1 MLEAVSLESEIIQF
15 NLSNKQLLYAILDI
29 ETTGGKYNEEG
40 ITEIAIYKYDG
51 HQIVDQ
57 FISLINP
64 EREIQPFVVNLTGI
78 NSSML
83 RNAPKFYEVAK
94 RIVEITED
102 CILVAHNAQFDYRIL
117 VTEFKRLG
125 FDFVKETLC
134 TVELAKNLIPNQTSY
149 SLGKLV
155 RSLGIPV
162 TDRHRASGDAIAT
175 VKLFKMLLDKDSSKK
190 IIQESIRLSPKL
202 QLEPRHIDIIEQLP
216 TATGVYYIHKS
227 DGEIIYIGKSNNI
240 KKRINQH
247 FTNTNQK
254 SKKIQLQATAVT
266 YEATGSELVALLKE
280 SEEIKRNK
288 PIYNRAL
295 RRTIF
300 THALYSFVDEKNYI
314 NFKIDKVDGRK
325 KPITTF
331 SNRDSA
337 KSFIL
342 KAIEDYRLC
351 QKLTGI
357 YKTKSSCFKYDI
369 KECKG
374 ACIGKESFE
383 DYNKRAE
390 DLIKKN
396 SYKNKNMVIID
407 KGRDIDERSA
417 IYIENGVFKGIGFFN
432 LNYQINNID
441 VLESFITPM
450 ENNRDTQHIIQ
461 SYMRRN
467 KRLKIIQL
475 NSKV

>member
-1 MLEAVSLESEIIQF
+1 M
-15 NLSNKQLLYAILDI
+15 YAILDI

-51 HQIVDQ
+51 HQVVDQ

-94 RIVEITED
+94 RIVEITDD

-117 VTEFKRLG
+117 VTEFRRLG
-125 FDFVKETLC
+125 FDFNRETLC
-134 TVELAKNLIPNQTSY
+134 TVELAKNLIPDQASY

-162 TDRHRASGDAIAT
+162 TDRHRANGDALAT
-175 VKLFKMLLDKDSSKK
+175 VKLFKMLLDKDSTKK

-202 QLEPRHIDIIEQLP
+202 QLEPRHIDIIEKMP
-216 TATGVYYIHKS
+216 SATGVYYIHKA

-247 FTNTNQK
+247 FTNTNHK
-254 SKKIQLQATAVT
+254 SKKIQIQATAVT
-266 YEATGSELVALLKE
+266 YETTGSELVALLKE

-288 PIYNRAL
+288 PIFNRAL

-300 THALYSFVDEKNYI
+300 THALYSFVDEDNYI
-314 NFKIDKVDGRK
+314 NLKIDKVDGRK

-342 KAIEDYRLC
+342 KAIEDYNLC
-351 QKLTGI
+351 QKLTDI

-369 KECKG
+369 KECNG
-374 ACIGKESFE
+374 ACIGKEPSE
-383 DYNKRAE
+383 NYNKRAE
-390 DLIKKN
+390 EFINKN

-407 KGRDIDERSA
+407 RGRDIDERSA

-432 LNYQINNID
+432 LNYQINNVD
-441 VLESFITPM
+441 VLKSFITPM

-475 NSKV
+475 ND

>member
-1 MLEAVSLESEIIQF
+1 
-15 NLSNKQLLYAILDI
+15 LYAILDI

-240 KKRINQH
+240 KKRINLH

-369 KECKG
+369 KECNG
-374 ACIGKESFE
+374 ACIGKESVE

-417 IYIENGVFKGIGFFN
+417 IYVENGVFKGIGFFN
-432 LNYQINNID
+432 LNYQINNMD

-467 KRLKIIQL
+467 KRLKVIQL
-475 NSKV
+475 NSKA